1 MEHATKGSIKNEIV
15 KQVCLYTK
23 LLMLKLYQR
32 KVIKMLF
39 NEKLKL
45 LRKESGLTQEKLAD
59 KLNVSRQAITKWES
73 GDGIPDIENL
83 KQISILFNTTID
95 ELVKEDKDVQ
105 VENKEMYSLVQ
116 ELEIDHTK
124 HFDMK
129 MCKIRELNLIASE
142 EEKIKIEMFSNV
154 QELRENYTIKFD
166 DLYNRLDINIK
177 SKNEVEDVKAN
188 IYIPNKYIDEIELD
202 SKIKVLNIANV
213 DLREFE
219 YDGALKYL
227 NVNNSTGKIVLN
239 TSMSDVEV
247 EYDKFGGDL
256 EVNIINSTSRVRI
269 PKGTEYKT
277 ILKGIRNQFVDAVDT
292 EAASNSI
299 ELNGAN
305 SKLIVIEY

>member
-1 MEHATKGSIKNEIV
+1 
-15 KQVCLYTK
+15 
-23 LLMLKLYQR
+23 
-32 KVIKMLF
+32 MLF
-39 NEKLKL
+39 NEKLRM
-45 LRKESGLTQEKLAD
+45 LRKESGLTQEELAD

-73 GDGIPDIENL
+73 GDGTPDIENL
-83 KQISILFNTTID
+83 KQISILFGTTID
-95 ELVKEDKDVQ
+95 ELVKEDKNVQ
-105 VENKEMYSLVQ
+105 VENKEKYSLVQ

-129 MCKIRELNLIASE
+129 ICKVHELNLIASA
-142 EEKIKIEMFSNV
+142 EEKVKIEMLSNV
-154 QELRENYTIKFD
+154 QELREDYTIKLD

-177 SKNEVEDVKAN
+177 NKNEVGDVKVN

-202 SKIKVLNIANV
+202 SKIKVLNIFDI

-227 NVNNSTGKIVLN
+227 NVNNSRGKIILN

-247 EYDKFGGDL
+247 AYDKFEGDL

-277 ILKGIRNQFVDAVDT
+277 ILKGIKNQFVDVVDT
-292 EAASNSI
+292 ETAQNSI